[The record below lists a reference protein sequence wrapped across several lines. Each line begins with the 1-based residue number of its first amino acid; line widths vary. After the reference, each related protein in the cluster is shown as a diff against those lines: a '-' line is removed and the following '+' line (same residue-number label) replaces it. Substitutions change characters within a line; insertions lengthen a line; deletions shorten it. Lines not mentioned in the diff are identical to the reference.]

1 MRSANNR
8 ITVQQLRYLLKTAE
22 TGSVTDAA
30 RELGIS
36 QSTLS
41 EALSQ
46 MENATG
52 FAILARSR
60 KGATPTP
67 LGTEFLHYAQN
78 VVNRMDDLERRFV
91 IGFPSKHNYRIAS
104 QSFGFAWEALVE
116 LATKPESARHNFT
129 WDLCGAPNVIS
140 KVAAEKADVG
150 LIGISS
156 SNRKIIAKL
165 LADNDVQFYPIM
177 TATLFALFNPS
188 HPLARH
194 GRRSV
199 SHEELADY
207 PFFAFDQFVH
217 LELRPSDD
225 SANARSDKPATSCT
239 AYGIAVPN
247 GLMVSPTQ
255 LVKDI
260 ADSYAYTVWCR
271 VITDGVVHNHVDTWP
286 IDPEERRRIEKLAM
300 QTDFSAKD
308 VVSIPIENEDPME
321 IGYVLKKGMSL
332 DEIGQLFINSVA
344 SYDN

>member
-1 MRSANNR
+1 
-8 ITVQQLRYLLKTAE
+8 
-22 TGSVTDAA
+22 
-30 RELGIS
+30 
-36 QSTLS
+36 
-41 EALSQ
+41 
-46 MENATG
+46 
-52 FAILARSR
+52 
-60 KGATPTP
+60 
-67 LGTEFLHYAQN
+67 
-78 VVNRMDDLERRFV
+78 MDDLERRFV

-116 LATKPESARHNFT
+116 LATKPESARYNFT

-140 KVAAEKADVG
+140 KVATEKADVG
-150 LIGISS
+150 LIGINSG
-156 SNRKIIAKL
+156 NRKIIAKL
-165 LADNDVQFYPIM
+165 LADNDVRFYPIM
-177 TATLFALFNPS
+177 NATLFALFNPS

-217 LELRPSDD
+217 LKLRPSDD

-332 DEIGQLFINSVA
+332 DEVGQLFINSVA